1 MGSKLDKIKKDAP
14 HLLEEAQ
21 AVKDVLEK
29 INLGQHQAQVA
40 LCLDISG
47 TMHHLYTSGEIQ
59 EFAEK
64 ILALGSRF
72 DSNAAIDIF
81 LFGDRAYSVGEM
93 NTSNF
98 HNFVLNAKKNYQS
111 AGGTFYGKAI
121 KLVRDFY
128 FPHGD
133 NEERTEIIKTK
144 EPVYVMFLTDGTT
157 VDEEE
162 TVKQLIWASYE
173 PIFWQ
178 FMAIGKSKD
187 DFKGGFW
194 DWVNKPFAEDFS
206 FLKMLDTME
215 NRYIDNANFFNVIAP
230 LKLDDEELYR
240 SMLQEY
246 PEWVAKAKEKKMIE

>member
-1 MGSKLDKIKKDAP
+1 MENKLDKIKKEMP
-14 HLLEEAQ
+14 HLLDEAQ
-21 AVKDVLEK
+21 TAKDVLEK
-29 INLGQHQAQVA
+29 INLGEHQTQVA

-47 TMHHLYTSGEIQ
+47 TMHHLYTSGQIQ

-72 DSNAAIDIF
+72 DSNAVIDVF
-81 LFGDRAYSVGEM
+81 LFGDRAYHVGEM
-93 NTSNF
+93 NTQNF
-98 HNFVLNAKKNYQS
+98 HDFVMNAKKDYQS

-121 KLVRDFY
+121 ELVRNFY
-128 FPHGD
+128 FPHEGKG
-133 NEERTEIIKTK
+133 ERTEIVKTK

-162 TVKQLIWASYE
+162 TVQQLCYASYE

-178 FMAIGKSKD
+178 FMAIGKGKD

-194 DWVNKPFAEDFS
+194 DWLNKPFAEDFS
-206 FLKMLDTME
+206 FLKKLDTMG
-215 NRYIDNANFFNVIAP
+215 NRCIDNANFFNVISP
-230 LKLDDEELYR
+230 LNLDDKKLYQ

-246 PEWVAKAKEKKMIE
+246 PEWIAKAKEKEMFK